1 MVNCIKKMM
10 ESSGGDRGGVVV
22 ICVVYLI
29 GKLYSEV
36 NV

>member
-1 MVNCIKKMM
+1 MMVNCIKKMM
-10 ESSGGDRGGVVV
+10 ESSGGDRGVVV
-22 ICVVYLI
+22 FCVVYLI